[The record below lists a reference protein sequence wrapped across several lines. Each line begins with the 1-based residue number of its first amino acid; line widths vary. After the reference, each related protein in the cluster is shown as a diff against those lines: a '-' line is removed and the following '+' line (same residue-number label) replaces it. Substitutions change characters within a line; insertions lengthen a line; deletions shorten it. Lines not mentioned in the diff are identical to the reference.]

1 MKRLMPADYR
11 ADRLFPRVARAMQE
25 LLASNSPVSAPAV
38 FVRIGM
44 LSEEHLQAWRI
55 GKVPYLER
63 VITGSLGKTN
73 RVVRIISFHA
83 HDLKLPPSPPHAAGP
98 IKHNGRPLRF
108 CKTGERRVEEAY
120 KRVFS
125 PRPPHWKKIPAPG
138 VPEGGSGPGAV
149 EQGVAPDEGAPAQPP
164 RPRR

>member
-1 MKRLMPADYR
+1 MKRLTPADYK
-11 ADRLFPRVARAMQE
+11 ADKLYPRVARAMAE
-25 LLASNSPVSAPAV
+25 LLTSGLPVSAPAV
-38 FVRIGM
+38 FLKMGM
-44 LSEEHLQAWRI
+44 LSEDNLTAWRC

-83 HDLKLPPSPPHAAGP
+83 HDLNLPPAPPHSAGP

-108 CKTGERRVEEAY
+108 SKTGERRVEDAY

-125 PRPPHWKKIPAPG
+125 PRRAGWKKIPASDP
-138 VPEGGSGPGAV
+138 PHDAGGRRAV
-149 EQGVAPDEGAPAQPP
+149 E
-164 RPRR
+164 RPVRS